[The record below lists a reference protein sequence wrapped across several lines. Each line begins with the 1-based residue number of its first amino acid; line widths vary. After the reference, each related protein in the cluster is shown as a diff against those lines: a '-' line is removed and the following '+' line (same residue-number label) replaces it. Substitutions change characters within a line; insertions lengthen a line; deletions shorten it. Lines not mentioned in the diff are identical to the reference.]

1 MEKPD
6 PVFPVTHPVCRQAL
20 INKGLSKGIRDRS
33 RRSSSNP
40 LLGFESTIHSL
51 RSKGPTKQVPL
62 IEDGGEGGI
71 RTLGTVLTYTHFPG
85 VLLKP
90 LGHLSGYCFTKI

>member
-1 MEKPD
+1 MNRWD
-6 PVFPVTHPVCRQAL
+6 V
-20 INKGLSKGIRDRS
+20 SWRDLTLFFLTLFFLFFWIT
-33 RRSSSNP
+33 N
-40 LLGFESTIHSL
+40 LLLEFESTIHSL

-71 RTLGTVLTYTHFPG
+71 RTLGTLLTYTHFPG

-90 LGHLSGYCFTKI
+90 LGHLSGY